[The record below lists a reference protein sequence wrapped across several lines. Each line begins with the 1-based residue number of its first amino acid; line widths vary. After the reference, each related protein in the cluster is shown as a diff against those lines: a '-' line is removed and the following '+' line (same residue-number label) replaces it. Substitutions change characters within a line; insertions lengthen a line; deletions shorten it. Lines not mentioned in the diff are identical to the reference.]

1 MDLGAD
7 TPDDPLEA
15 QLVRAALGMP
25 FAALRRLL
33 ELGMDPAAL
42 GRLTGEGLLGLA
54 RVEVL
59 KGGLFQFD
67 PGGEQRLILGVCE
80 PCGRGWGPAAHE
92 ERVLVDL
99 VAISSADPNAWALR
113 CGYAAVLGEDA
124 LEEAD
129 AAVCAERPAMVRL
142 FGRPLDWLIAGGA
155 PGSICVL
162 DWTAAALARLRG
174 LGSKVTL
181 ACDDAAAA
189 ERLRGVLVHGGL
201 PKVVAAGT
209 VGERIRRAA

>member
-7 TPDDPLEA
+7 RPDDPLEA
-15 QLVRAALGMP
+15 ELLRAALGMP

-33 ELGMDPAAL
+33 ELGMVDSAL
-42 GRLTGEGLLGLA
+42 ARLTGEGLLGLA
-54 RVEVL
+54 RVEV
-59 KGGLFQFD
+59 GGDGLFQFD

-80 PCGRGWGPAAHE
+80 RD
-92 ERVLVDL
+92 VLVDL

-113 CGYAAVLGEDA
+113 CGVAAVLGEDA
-124 LEEAD
+124 LAD
-129 AAVCAERPAMVRL
+129 ADALVCAERAAVLRL
-142 FGRPLDWLIAGGA
+142 FGTPLAWLIAGGEA
-155 PGSICVL
+155 GSICVL

-201 PKVVAAGT
+201 PKVVAAVAEGRAVARAVT
-209 VGERIRRAA
+209 KSLRRAA